1 MFHITRHFSMSSSHC
16 VFALFPVSQSS
27 SLFVLQCSLLIG
39 NGVPKILHSLL
50 YRLFNVSQLIM
61 FALDQSGL
69 RFSIKVE
76 RKRRVLISRKE
87 PILIQLCWTQGDYQP
102 LGGIIIFLN
111 HYKLKESEEE
121 KYLNCLKAVSQE
133 NEIFS
138 LSQIFFSVTRRKLA
152 HRMDDEDNWRMRD
165 NQDLIKQPHHPLRGQ
180 VSRSSS
186 SLKQTNMTR
195 STSSS
200 RWSRLPWPGL
210 SPMLSS
216 YQAIFIIFSILI
228 RPSLEGKKECSTI
241 LIMTNIISASFY
253 GSSYISLPLTDAK
266 SSTDISFKFRTS
278 RPESLLFLAAGRTD
292 YCLIMLQQGILKV
305 RTHQYDKPREG
316 FKKAMIIYRMVIV
329 EGCCDQLTSSS
340 LHTYII
346 IG

>member
-1 MFHITRHFSMSSSHC
+1 MCFCFVSCFSKFISFCSS
-16 VFALFPVSQSS
+16 VFSTHWKWSSQNFTLIAVSTFQCFPINYV
-27 SLFVLQCSLLIG
+27 CSGPVRI
-39 NGVPKILHSLL
+39 
-50 YRLFNVSQLIM
+50 
-61 FALDQSGL
+61 
-69 RFSIKVE
+69 E
-76 RKRRVLISRKE
+76 KRRVLISRKE

-210 SPMLSS
+210 SLKLSS